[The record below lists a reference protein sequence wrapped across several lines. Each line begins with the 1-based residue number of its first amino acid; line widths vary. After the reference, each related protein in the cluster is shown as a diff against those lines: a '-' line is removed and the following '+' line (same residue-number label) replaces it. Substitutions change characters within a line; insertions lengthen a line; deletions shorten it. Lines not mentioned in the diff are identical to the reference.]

1 MSRRKGFHFT
11 DRTYRKYNMTNV
23 RFRYALLLVLALG
36 IALAGAPALAQTAAA
51 ETAAPNDTCFAAQD
65 LGSTALPIAVTG
77 SLDTPPDSPDVD
89 YYRITGTPGQ
99 KLVIE
104 QRGSA
109 SGGGTLEDPYLG
121 VFGSG
126 CTLLTYADYE
136 PGSNNWLDARLE
148 LEVPADGVFVLAAS
162 SAYDWD
168 FTGQGGGSGTYTL
181 DVKKQ
186 PLAKAISGRLVD
198 SKTGAPLAGA
208 AVSLIR
214 CTDGFCWMTVGEYYN
229 IGADGV
235 FRFEPGNGTYPQGMY
250 PWEPVLR
257 AGEYRLTVYPPYG
270 YLNLETPVFTV
281 ADGQDLNLGN
291 VRVRPIP
298 VVGSISGRAVDAV
311 TGDPLAG
318 DAVPFANV
326 ELQSCQT
333 EWGVYCYTVAEQ
345 DADAT
350 GRFEFR
356 QEYAGQLEGGTY
368 RVRISA
374 DQYFTTDSAPFEVGD
389 EEHHD
394 AGDVSVK
401 SYPVR
406 LTLDQGCGSIA
417 ATGGTCQFSV
427 RVTNGGTADLKADT
441 WTLVRALGLFYPGE
455 LSTFPVGTTK
465 TVNLA
470 PSASTTLSYTFTAP
484 ASLPGGATVCARAYA
499 SDKKNTFA
507 AIGIHDVFCVRKGY
521 DGFTV
526 LSEEEKREALKKERA
541 QD

>member
-1 MSRRKGFHFT
+1 MA
-11 DRTYRKYNMTNV
+11 NV
-23 RFRYALLLVLALG
+23 RRFRYVLLLVL
-36 IALAGAPALAQTAAA
+36 ALAGAPALATV
-51 ETAAPNDTCFAAQD
+51 ETEPNDTCFAPQD
-65 LGSTALPIAVTG
+65 LGAAALPISVGG
-77 SLDTPPDSPDVD
+77 SLDTPPGSPDVD
-89 YYRITGTPGQ
+89 YYRIAGTPGQ
-99 KLVIE
+99 KVVIE

-121 VFGSG
+121 VFGSN
-126 CTLLTYADYE
+126 CSLITYADYE
-136 PGSNNWLDARLE
+136 PGSDNWLDARLE
-148 LEVPADGVFVLAAS
+148 LEVPSDGVFVLAAS

-181 DVKKQ
+181 EVKKQ

-198 SKTGAPLAGA
+198 SRTGAPLAGA
-208 AVSLIR
+208 SVSLVR
-214 CTDGFCWMTVGEYYN
+214 CTDGFCWFTVGQVYGT
-229 IGADGV
+229 GADGI
-235 FRFEPGNGTYPQGMY
+235 FRFAPGDGLY

-281 ADGQDLNLGN
+281 ADGQDLDLGN

-298 VVGSISGRAVDAV
+298 VVGSIRGRAVDAV

-345 DADAT
+345 DADAA
-350 GRFEFR
+350 GSFEFR

-368 RVRISA
+368 RVRITA
-374 DQYFTTDSAPFEVGD
+374 DQYFTTESAPFEVAD
-389 EEHHD
+389 EQHYD

-406 LTLDQGCGSIA
+406 LTLDQGCGSIP

-465 TVNLA
+465 TVNLP
-470 PSASTTLSYTFTAP
+470 PSASTTLAYTFTAP

-526 LSEEEKREALKKERA
+526 LSEKEKREALKKERA